1 MVKIRTK
8 KKLGQHFL
16 NNEEISKKIVISHIN
31 RNNIL
36 EIGPGIGALTKYLI
50 NESNNFYVVE
60 IDDDC
65 VNLLKKDF
73 KSLNIIK
80 EDVLKLNFNNL
91 FDDKFSI
98 ISNLP
103 YNISSQVF
111 FKILDNKDFISEFSF
126 LIQKEVAQRI
136 CSTSGNKTY
145 GILSVLL
152 QTYFDLEYLFEVSP
166 DEFNPP
172 PKVNSA
178 VIRGVRNTRNDIG
191 IPFKLFKN
199 IVKTG
204 FQNRRKTLRNSLK
217 SLNLPETFTS
227 NSIFSKRA
235 EQLDVE
241 DFIWLS
247 NEINKNEP

>member
-16 NNEEISKKIVISHIN
+16 KNEEISKQIVISHIN

-36 EIGPGIGALTKYLI
+36 EIGPGSGALTKYLI

-60 IDDDC
+60 IDNDF

-73 KSLNIIK
+73 KNLNIIK

-111 FKILDNKDFISEFSF
+111 FKILDNKDFICEFSF

-136 CSTSGNKTY
+136 CSKSGNKTY

-152 QTYFDLEYLFEVSP
+152 QTYYNLEYLFEVSP

-172 PKVNSA
+172 PKVYSA
-178 VIRGVRNTRNDIG
+178 VIRGVRNTRDDIG

-199 IVKTG
+199 IIKTG

-217 SLNLPETFTS
+217 SLNLPKTFTS

>member
-16 NNEEISKKIVISHIN
+16 NNEEISKKIVTSHIN

-36 EIGPGIGALTKYLI
+36 EIGPGSGALTKYLI
-50 NESNNFYVVE
+50 SESVNFYVVE

-65 VNLLKKDF
+65 VSLLEKDF
-73 KSLNIIK
+73 KNLNIIK
-80 EDVLKLNFNNL
+80 EDILKLNFNNL
-91 FDDKFSI
+91 FEDKFSI

-111 FKILDNKDFISEFSF
+111 FKILDNKDSISEFSF
-126 LIQKEVAQRI
+126 LIQKEVAKRI
-136 CSTSGNKTY
+136 CSKSGNKTY

-166 DEFNPP
+166 NEFNPP
-172 PKVNSA
+172 PKVYSS
-178 VIRGVRNTRNDIG
+178 VIRGVRNKRKDSGFSYKSLKKTV
-191 IPFKLFKN
+191 KLS
-199 IVKTG
+199 

-247 NEINKNEP
+247 NEINKK

>member
-16 NNEEISKKIVISHIN
+16 NNEEISKKIVSSHVN
-31 RNNIL
+31 RKNLL

-50 NESNNFYVVE
+50 KETNNFLVVE
-60 IDDDC
+60 IDNDC
-65 VNLLKKDF
+65 VDFLKKNF
-73 KSLNIIK
+73 NKINLVK
-80 EDVLKLNFNNL
+80 EDILKVDFENL
-91 FDDKFSI
+91 FDNQFSI

-111 FKILDNKDFISEFSF
+111 FKILDNRNLVNEFSF
-126 LIQKEVAQRI
+126 LVQKEVGKRL
-136 CSTSGNKTY
+136 CSKSGNKTY

-152 QTYFDLEYLFEVSP
+152 QTYFDLEYLFEVNP
-166 DEFNPP
+166 NEFNPP
-172 PKVNSA
+172 PKVFSS
-178 VIRGVRNTRNDIG
+178 VIRGVRNKRDDST
-191 IPFKLFKN
+191 FSYKSLKK
-199 IVKTG
+199 IVKIS

-217 SLNLPETFTS
+217 TLNLPKTFTS

-247 NEINKNEP
+247 KEIKKNEP

>member
-16 NNEEISKKIVISHIN
+16 NNEEISKKIVSSHVN
-31 RNNIL
+31 RKNLL

-50 NESNNFYVVE
+50 KETNTFLVIE

-65 VNLLKKDF
+65 VDYLKKEFD
-73 KSLNIIK
+73 NINLIK
-80 EDVLKLNFNNL
+80 EDILKVDFENL
-91 FDDKFSI
+91 FNDKFSV

-111 FKILDNKDFISEFSF
+111 FKILDNRNLVNEFSF
-126 LIQKEVAQRI
+126 LIQKEVGKRI
-136 CSTSGNKTY
+136 CSKSGNKTY

-152 QTYFDLEYLFEVSP
+152 QTYFDLEYLFEVNP

-172 PKVNSA
+172 PKVYSS
-178 VIRGVRNTRNDIG
+178 VIRGVRNKRDDSS
-191 IPFKLFKN
+191 FSYKSLKK
-199 IVKTG
+199 IVKLS

-217 SLNLPETFTS
+217 TLNLPKTFTS

-247 NEINKNEP
+247 NEIKKNEP